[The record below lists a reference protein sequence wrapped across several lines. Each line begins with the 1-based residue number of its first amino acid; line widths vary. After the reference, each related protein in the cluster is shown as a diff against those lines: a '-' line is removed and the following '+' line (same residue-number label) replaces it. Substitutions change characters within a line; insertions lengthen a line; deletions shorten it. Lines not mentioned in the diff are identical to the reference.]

1 MKRINAYNFS
11 NFMKI
16 NKEKNCVPVSSSF
29 YIFSC
34 TFFAENRNSSSFL
47 NCINSSSLFQ
57 LRFPEQLY
65 FTDKLK
71 Q

>member
-1 MKRINAYNFS
+1 MKRINASNAS

-29 YIFSC
+29 SIFSH
-34 TFFAENRNSSSFL
+34 TLFVENRNSSSFL

-57 LRFPEQLY
+57 L
-65 FTDKLK
+65 
-71 Q
+71 